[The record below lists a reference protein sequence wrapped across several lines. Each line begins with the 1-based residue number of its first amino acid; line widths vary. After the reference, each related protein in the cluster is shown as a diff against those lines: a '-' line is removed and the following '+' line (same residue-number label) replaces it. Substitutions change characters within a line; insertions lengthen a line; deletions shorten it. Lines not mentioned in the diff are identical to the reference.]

1 MIAMLTKLDTLQNPE
16 VFWSWLGSITAN
28 LCRNALSRG
37 PREMQI
43 PEDEEGNSLLDT
55 YETLDEQEVPDK
67 ALDNDETRRMIAELV
82 DDLPDAQRQCVLLY
96 YYDEMSVKDI
106 AASLEVSEN
115 TVKSRLNYAR
125 KSIKEGVERYEKQ
138 GIKLYGLSPLPFLLF
153 FLGRDA
159 KACGMTAE
167 QAAQVVR
174 QVLQNASAA
183 AVGTGAAAAANAA
196 AGGSAASAAGGSA
209 VAAAAKTAAAAAGK
223 GLFGLSAKAIAGT
236 LAGLVLAGGITGGI
250 LLGGEKDAN
259 KAPADTDQI
268 SVSTDETPVDTE
280 EVPVDTE
287 EAPADIS
294 QTTEE
299 NGWTT
304 MAYAALP
311 EWVDVPFDL
320 LDNYF
325 DWNCTTE
332 VHEVSSSPFGGEKI
346 RTCLYSS
353 QSGENLFFTRAT
365 MEDDRITYTH
375 FFI

>member
-1 MIAMLTKLDTLQNPE
+1 M
-16 VFWSWLGSITAN
+16 
-28 LCRNALSRG
+28 
-37 PREMQI
+37 
-43 PEDEEGNSLLDT
+43 LDT

-125 KSIKEGVERYEKQ
+125 KSIKEGVECYEKQ

-167 QAAQVVR
+167 QAVQVVR

-196 AGGSAASAAGGSA
+196 AGGSAASTAGGSA

-250 LLGGEKDAN
+250 LLGGEKM
-259 KAPADTDQI
+259 P
-268 SVSTDETPVDTE
+268 
-280 EVPVDTE
+280 
-287 EAPADIS
+287 
-294 QTTEE
+294 
-299 NGWTT
+299 
-304 MAYAALP
+304 
-311 EWVDVPFDL
+311 
-320 LDNYF
+320 
-325 DWNCTTE
+325 
-332 VHEVSSSPFGGEKI
+332 I
-346 RTCLYSS
+346 R
-353 QSGENLFFTRAT
+353 RP
-365 MEDDRITYTH
+365 RIP
-375 FFI
+375 IKSL